1 MLVSIVYALVC
12 LIVDLAF
19 LHLRS
24 DRGRAVELLTLRQE
38 VRVLRRQTRRPA
50 WQPGD
55 RLVLATLSR
64 CLPRTDWFRF
74 PGRPETLRP
83 ARTGDPAGPTPGRPV
98 LASVPPGAG
107 GRGARL

>member
-1 MLVSIVYALVC
+1 MLVSILYALAC
-12 LIVDLAF
+12 LIVDFAV

-24 DRGRAVELLTLRQE
+24 DQGCAVELLTLRQE

-64 CLPRTDWFRF
+64 CLPR
-74 PGRPETLRP
+74 L
-83 ARTGDPAGPTPGRPV
+83 
-98 LASVPPGAG
+98 VPLPSGA
-107 GRGARL
+107 